1 MNTQRA
7 LVVEDDQDISAL
19 VAQTLTMAGFDVS
32 TAANGLDAVAIAEAL
47 DPDLIT
53 LDLTLPGMDG
63 LEVCRRVRERSDC
76 YVIMLTARHE
86 EVDRLIGLEVGADD
100 YMVKPFSPRELRAR
114 AAALFRR
121 PRHGTLLVTE
131 PQPANGS
138 SARLGV
144 IDGGGGLV
152 ISRDRREVTINDHL
166 VPLTRTEFDLLDH
179 LAGRAGS
186 VCTRADMVRAVW
198 ETDFTDDQHLVDVH
212 IANLRRKLKQGSNR
226 TWIHTVRGVGYR
238 FDPVAAS
245 SDVGARMSAPD
256 GDVPAAE
263 RVEP

>member
-1 MNTQRA
+1 MSAAAVSLSLGFDLGGKGTIALDTQRA

-19 VAQTLTMAGFDVS
+19 VAQTLTGAGFDVA
-32 TAANGLDAVAIAEAL
+32 TAANGIDAVAIAEAL

-121 PRHGTLLVTE
+121 PRHGTLLTAE
-131 PQPANGS
+131 APGHEAINGRGHS
-138 SARLGV
+138 GV
-144 IDGGGGLV
+144 VEGGGGLV
-152 ISRDRREVTINDHL
+152 INRDRREVTINDHL

-179 LAGRAGS
+179 LASRAGT
-186 VCTRADMVRAVW
+186 VCTRSDMVRAVW

-212 IANLRRKLKQGSNR
+212 IANLRRKLRQGSTR

-238 FDPVAAS
+238 FDV
-245 SDVGARMSAPD
+245 VG
-256 GDVPAAE
+256 
-263 RVEP
+263 